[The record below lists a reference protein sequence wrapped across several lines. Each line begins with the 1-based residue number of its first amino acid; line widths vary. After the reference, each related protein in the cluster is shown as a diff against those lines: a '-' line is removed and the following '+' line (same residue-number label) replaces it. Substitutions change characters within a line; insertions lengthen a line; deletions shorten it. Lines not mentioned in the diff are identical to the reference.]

1 MALRI
6 YKVIQNVLLIGVIT
20 VVTGLISMIVILDM
34 NPYVVISGSMEP
46 ALPVGSVC
54 IVDCQQRSPDEGD
67 KEVVMEYLTA
77 KERRLLQA
85 YLKTLPS

>member
-6 YKVIQNVLLIGVIT
+6 YKVIQNVLLIGVLT

-46 ALPVGSVC
+46 ALPVGSVS
-54 IVDCQQRSPDEGD
+54 VSYTHLRAHETS
-67 KEVVMEYLTA
+67 
-77 KERRLLQA
+77 
-85 YLKTLPS
+85 